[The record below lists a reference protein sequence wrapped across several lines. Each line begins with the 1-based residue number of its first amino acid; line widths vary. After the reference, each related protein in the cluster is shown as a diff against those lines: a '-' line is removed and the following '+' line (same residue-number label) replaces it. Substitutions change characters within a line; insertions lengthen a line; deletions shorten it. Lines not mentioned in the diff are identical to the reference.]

1 MNKKVLSLFLIV
13 ASSGFTQ
20 TLPDANP
27 PQTTK
32 IYRLRYAQPDRI
44 SGLLGVSRAKVNSDN
59 ALRALIVTAPS
70 QQQTEVERLIAELDQ
85 PLASQGQKDVEVT
98 VHIILASESAVNA
111 RLPAASPM
119 KPVIEQLKGVFPYN
133 NYQQLGT
140 ILLRS
145 RQDELATT
153 SGVIKNPS
161 ESSGAKAFPYSVIFK
176 ATVDAQLRR
185 VHFESFRLFINLSS
199 QDSSRRVAFETGL
212 DASENEKVVIGKSN
226 IDDGSSAI
234 FAVVTARIAQ

>member
-13 ASSGFTQ
+13 ASNVLAQAF
-20 TLPDANP
+20 P
-27 PQTTK
+27 PNTNDTVK
-32 IYRLRYAQPDRI
+32 IYHLRYSQPERI
-44 SGLLGVSRAKVNSDN
+44 RDLLASLGVYAKGDD
-59 ALRALIVTAPS
+59 ALRSIVVKGAPE
-70 QQQTEVERLIAELDQ
+70 QQKEIERLITELDQ
-85 PLASQGQKDVEVT
+85 PAASQGQKDVEVT
-98 VHIILASESAVNA
+98 VHVILASESAINA
-111 RLPAASPM
+111 RLLLAPAM

-145 RQDELATT
+145 RQDQLATT

-161 ESSGAKAFPYSVIFK
+161 ENSDARSFPYTAQFK

-185 VHFESFRLFINLSS
+185 IHFESFRLFINLSP
-199 QDSSRRVAFETGL
+199 QDSSRRAAFETSL